1 MVCADCRLLGLL
13 NCLVVWF
20 ILCGLVAVAGVL
32 DCCVLSIAVMLVCV
46 LRSVG
51 RVTWRSLLCLSF
63 IVSLVCGL
71 IWLFIAV
78 WCCFAFVVCFCMLSL
93 LFGCGLV
100 GCVTYVACCSV
111 LVCWF
116 AL

>member
-1 MVCADCRLLGLL
+1 MCWYLGVCADCRLFGLL

-20 ILCGLVAVAGVL
+20 ILCGLVAVTGVL

-63 IVSLVCGL
+63 VVSLACVADL
-71 IWLFIAV
+71 
-78 WCCFAFVVCFCMLSL
+78 VVY
-93 LFGCGLV
+93 CGLV
-100 GCVTYVACCSV
+100 LFCVCCLFLYVKFVVWVWVGRLCYLRC
-111 LVCWF
+111 L
-116 AL
+116 L